1 MAKTIILK
9 GDLIKCN
16 RTRKEF
22 KGKETAE
29 KLYITL
35 ASVEFDADKKA
46 IIEEAFK
53 ESGKKFTP
61 SWVTEFEGYVNLST
75 KYEIP
80 FKDTVNN
87 VTGDSIENY
96 ISDGFNWLGAKVSVS
111 INVKDGAL
119 YPKAMIIHEEG
130 KEFNPFADFEN

>member
-9 GDLIKCN
+9 GELIKCN
-16 RTRKEF
+16 RTCKEW
-22 KGKETAE
+22 KGTKTVE

-35 ASVEFDADKKA
+35 ASVELDADTKA

-80 FKDTVNN
+80 YKDNVNN
-87 VTGDSIENY
+87 RTGDSIEDY

>member
-9 GDLIKCN
+9 GELIKCN

-35 ASVEFDADKKA
+35 ANAELDEDKKA
-46 IIEEAFK
+46 IIEDAFK

-80 FKDTVNN
+80 YKDNVNN
-87 VTGDSIENY
+87 VMGYNIESY
-96 ISDGFNWLGAKVSVS
+96 ISNGFNWFGAKVSVS